1 MEQQQSSGQ
10 GKLWAAY
17 TKAYAEVENVQ
28 KNAHNAHFGSN
39 YADLGAVNDTVK
51 PIFAKFGLSVAQVPG
66 RLVEVGGKLA
76 ICILNII
83 AHESGE
89 TLAVETQMPL
99 GEKVTAQATVAA
111 VTYGR
116 RAALAGI
123 GGLAQ
128 VDDDGNEASGRGK
141 RKVGGDATA
150 LTAAIEGFIGTA
162 EELEAALAPAV
173 QDLNDNDVATAFKA
187 KRRELRGKKK

>member
-1 MEQQQSSGQ
+1 MDQATPGQ
-10 GKLWAAY
+10 AKLWEAY
-17 TKAYAEVENVQ
+17 AKAYAEIENVT
-28 KNAHNAHFGSN
+28 KNAHNPHFGNN

-51 PIFAKFGLSVAQVPG
+51 PVFAKYGLSVAQVPG

-76 ICILNII
+76 ISILNIV
-83 AHESGE
+83 AHSSGE
-89 TLAVETQMPL
+89 TLAVETQVPL
-99 GEKVTAQATVAA
+99 GEKPTAQAMVAA

-116 RAALAGI
+116 RCALAGI

-141 RKVGGDATA
+141 RSKGGGDAEA
-150 LTAAIEGFIGTA
+150 LKATIAAFTGTP

-173 QDLNDNDVATAFKA
+173 KDLNDDDVATAYKA
-187 KRRELRGKKK
+187 KRRELRGKR